1 MIKNLSTW
9 LLNDPLSSS
18 YSSGNGHGKINKNG
32 QDIELIDMTPQTIVE
47 TDKSFENENQENFE
61 ERRVR

>member
-1 MIKNLSTW
+1 MIANY
-9 LLNDPLSSS
+9 LSSS
-18 YSSGNGHGKINKNG
+18 YSSGNGKINKNG